1 MNDDIVIQELTKFL
15 IKNNGI
21 EKEKAKVD
29 ATAMIFGARP
39 VRDGEYAILA
49 IGDGDIKYYIRQ
61 DNIWK
66 YDKTLSGKHIDE
78 VNFCNLKQNCLKIK
92 ETCTNLDTSKEILK
106 KNILTDI
113 VRRFEDELRLSIDEL
128 KYKLMEKLTYRKQ
141 NLQSLKKLKIQKSIK
156 QDLLQTKIANTLE
169 EREIAISTYSTLR
182 DAILSQNDIV
192 KKFTDIKK
200 FVTQYC
206 RVANEDEDENWY
218 YCIDTNVKLL
228 PTFFQ
233 ELAQGFFIGDY
244 LLTLEKIHKERGEKS
259 DDGDKW
265 VDKHSGYYINHTDF
279 DFSEGY
285 DKNGY
290 KNKSREVME
299 EDIAD
304 KFKASKLKD
313 TKQEYST
320 ALAKIIEAIM
330 DTFDKKLYISMKSQY
345 NFVIKITMESMNKNV
360 PDEKTYKELYAE
372 QSKKGKKIKTYEKK
386 HDEILLYSL
395 ISAYIIAVQSAIP
408 GVIAKRAYG
417 DCKKSFI
424 GFPLDGNSDV
434 TFIEYLSCM
443 LFNLR
448 REDRPWNIIPKALT
462 KRKSRKKNYDE
473 VKEKFVEK
481 IKQFM
486 TDKILSI
493 DEVNQILNLKRE
505 WNKKNK
511 TGEIIPTEFD
521 VQQWTSFLPPLT
533 PVTVTRLHNIASTFE
548 KTLKT
553 RIEEGSYE
561 QFVHL
566 WALYGKIVS
575 YSFSIIESVQ
585 RAVNK
590 EPLLLETKGG
600 IPYLENACCNNGE
613 PKTNL
618 YFSQKESSI
627 QNHNKIIKTLTE
639 LYYKYK
645 NSFKAPL
652 FNVPIDTKLLY
663 PPVSND
669 IFKIYNLSSIYKIL

>member
-1 MNDDIVIQELTKFL
+1 M
-15 IKNNGI
+15 IK
-21 EKEKAKVD
+21 
-29 ATAMIFGARP
+29 
-39 VRDGEYAILA
+39 LC
-49 IGDGDIKYYIRQ
+49 Q
-61 DNIWK
+61 
-66 YDKTLSGKHIDE
+66 GKHIDE

-92 ETCTNLDTSKEILK
+92 KTCTNLDTSKEILK
-106 KNILTDI
+106 KNILNDI

-128 KYKLMEKLTYRKQ
+128 KYKLLEQLTYRKQ

-169 EREIAISTYSTLR
+169 EREIVISTYSTLR

-192 KKFTDIKK
+192 KKFTDIRK

-218 YCIDTNVKLL
+218 YCIDSNVKLL

-233 ELAQGFFIGDY
+233 ELAQGFFQVGDY

-285 DKNGY
+285 TKSGY
-290 KNKSREVME
+290 KIKSREVME
-299 EDIAD
+299 EGLAD
-304 KFKASKLKD
+304 KFKASKLKE

-320 ALAKIIEAIM
+320 KKARLIEYIL

-345 NFVIKITMESMNKNV
+345 NFIIKITMESINKHV
-360 PDEKTYKELYAE
+360 PDEKTYKELYAK

-386 HDEILLYSL
+386 HDEVFLYSL

-448 REDRPWNIIPKALT
+448 RDDRVWNIIPKALT
-462 KRKSRKKNYDE
+462 SKKRRKKNYDE
-473 VKEKFVEK
+473 VKIKFVEK

-486 TDKILSI
+486 TDKILSM

-511 TGEIIPTEFD
+511 TGEIIPTEFA
-521 VQQWTSFLPPLT
+521 VQQWTSFY
-533 PVTVTRLHNIASTFE
+533 H
-548 KTLKT
+548 
-553 RIEEGSYE
+553 
-561 QFVHL
+561 H
-566 WALYGKIVS
+566 
-575 YSFSIIESVQ
+575 
-585 RAVNK
+585 
-590 EPLLLETKGG
+590 
-600 IPYLENACCNNGE
+600 
-613 PKTNL
+613 
-618 YFSQKESSI
+618 
-627 QNHNKIIKTLTE
+627 
-639 LYYKYK
+639 
-645 NSFKAPL
+645 
-652 FNVPIDTKLLY
+652 
-663 PPVSND
+663 
-669 IFKIYNLSSIYKIL
+669 